1 MRDSDAWI
9 ESSKGGPM
17 AKTAESTTLGA
28 RAELRA
34 WYLGRLRP
42 KLADAVTSG
51 TVEPMAVEAL
61 DFQVAE
67 LFDLPEDLREEAA

>member
-1 MRDSDAWI
+1 
-9 ESSKGGPM
+9 M
-17 AKTAESTTLGA
+17 AKTAESTALGS

-42 KLADAVTSG
+42 KLADAVTAG

-67 LFDLPEDLREEAA
+67 LFDLPDELREEAA

>member
-1 MRDSDAWI
+1 MT
-9 ESSKGGPM
+9 
-17 AKTAESTTLGA
+17 KTAESTALGA

-42 KLADAVTSG
+42 KLAEAVTAG
-51 TVEPMAVEAL
+51 TVEPTAVGAL

-67 LFDLPEDLREEAA
+67 LFGLPEELREEAA

>member
-1 MRDSDAWI
+1 
-9 ESSKGGPM
+9 M
-17 AKTAESTTLGA
+17 AKTAESTSLGA

-42 KLADAVTSG
+42 KLAEAVTAG
-51 TVEPMAVEAL
+51 TVEPTAVETL

-67 LFDLPEDLREEAA
+67 LFDLPDELREEAA